1 MPGFSN
7 VSVKPMLTS
16 AARGVLWALFATFNF
31 ALMGVLT
38 KESARLFAYQSNELA
53 TWRNLPAVFALG
65 AYALLRRQR
74 FSTQLLRAHVVR
86 SVSGASASLIQFY
99 TLTILPLATAVTL
112 GYSSAIFIALFS
124 FLLLRE
130 RITRRT
136 IAVLVI
142 GLSGV
147 AILLRPGFSS
157 GQAWGLSCGLAG
169 AAATGLAHLQLREM
183 SATGEPAWRI
193 VFYFSLVSTLM
204 SALIATYQGWHGID
218 LRALPY
224 LLGIGAS
231 GLTAQIAITRAYA
244 VGQKFTIAAMSYLTV
259 VYSVLFGH
267 FRFGETLSW
276 QEIAGIAV
284 IIGAG
289 ILSINAQAAGG
300 RR

>member
-1 MPGFSN
+1 M
-7 VSVKPMLTS
+7 
-16 AARGVLWALFATFNF
+16 
-31 ALMGVLT
+31 
-38 KESARLFAYQSNELA
+38 
-53 TWRNLPAVFALG
+53 
-65 AYALLRRQR
+65 
-74 FSTQLLRAHVVR
+74 VR

-147 AILLRPGFSS
+147 TILLRPGFNS
-157 GQAWGLSCGLAG
+157 GQAWGLSCGLVG

-204 SALIATYQGWHGID
+204 SALIATYQGWHGIE

>member
-1 MPGFSN
+1 MH
-7 VSVKPMLTS
+7 
-16 AARGVLWALFATFNF
+16 VL
-31 ALMGVLT
+31 
-38 KESARLFAYQSNELA
+38 
-53 TWRNLPAVFALG
+53 
-65 AYALLRRQR
+65 YAGKGRQ
-74 FSTQLLRAHVVR
+74 
-86 SVSGASASLIQFY
+86 
-99 TLTILPLATAVTL
+99 
-112 GYSSAIFIALFS
+112 
-124 FLLLRE
+124 
-130 RITRRT
+130 
-136 IAVLVI
+136 
-142 GLSGV
+142 
-147 AILLRPGFSS
+147 RPGFNS
-157 GQAWGLSCGLAG
+157 GQAWGLSCGLVG

-204 SALIATYQGWHGID
+204 SALIATYQGWHGIE

>member
-7 VSVKPMLTS
+7 VSVKPMLTP

-147 AILLRPGFSS
+147 AILLRPGFNS
-157 GQAWGLSCGLAG
+157 GQAWGLSCGLVG

-204 SALIATYQGWHGID
+204 SAMLATVQGWHAPP
-218 LRALPY
+218 LASLPY
-224 LLGIGAS
+224 LLGIGVS
-231 GLTAQIAITRAYA
+231 GLTAQLALTRAYA
-244 VGQKFTIAAMSYLTV
+244 VGQKFTVAALSYLTV
-259 VYSVLFGH
+259 VYSVVFGH
-267 FRFGETLSW
+267 YLFRETLGW
-276 QEIAGIAV
+276 QEMAGIA
-284 IIGAG
+284 IIISAG
-289 ILSINAQAAGG
+289 LVSITRNPH
-300 RR
+300 

>member
-1 MPGFSN
+1 MSRFLSP
-7 VSVKPMLTS
+7 
-16 AARGVLWALFATFNF
+16 AWRGVLWSLFSSLNF
-31 ALMGVLT
+31 ALMGVIT
-38 KESARLFAYQSNELA
+38 KASAQHFPFSSNELA
-53 TWRNLPAVFALG
+53 TWRNLPATLALG
-65 AYALLRRQR
+65 GFALLRGQR
-74 FSTQLLRAHVVR
+74 FATQHLRAHVIR
-86 SVSGASASLIQFY
+86 SVSGGTSTLIYFY
-99 TLTILPLATAVTL
+99 TLTLLPLATAVTL
-112 GYSSAIFIALFS
+112 GYSSAIFLALLS
-124 FLLLRE
+124 FILLHE
-130 RITRRT
+130 HITHRT
-136 IAVLVI
+136 VAVLII
-142 GLSGV
+142 GLMGV
-147 AILLRPGFSS
+147 VVLLRPGFSA
-157 GQAWGLSCGLAG
+157 GQAWGLSCGLFG

-204 SALIATYQGWHGID
+204 SALIATYQGWHGIE

>member
-7 VSVKPMLTS
+7 VSVKPMLTP

-147 AILLRPGFSS
+147 AILLRPGFNS
-157 GQAWGLSCGLAG
+157 GQAWGLSCGLVG

-193 VFYFSLVSTLM
+193 VFSRLARHRAARPAVS
-204 SALIATYQGWHGID
+204 ARHRRERPHRADCHHPR
-218 LRALPY
+218 LRRRAEIHHCRDVLSHRGLFRP
-224 LLGIGAS
+224 LWPFPLRRDAKLAGDCRHRRHHRRGDSQHQRAS
-231 GLTAQIAITRAYA
+231 G
-244 VGQKFTIAAMSYLTV
+244 
-259 VYSVLFGH
+259 
-267 FRFGETLSW
+267 
-276 QEIAGIAV
+276 
-284 IIGAG
+284 
-289 ILSINAQAAGG
+289 G
-300 RR
+300 R

>member
-1 MPGFSN
+1 M
-7 VSVKPMLTS
+7 
-16 AARGVLWALFATFNF
+16 
-31 ALMGVLT
+31 LT

-147 AILLRPGFSS
+147 AILLRPGFNS
-157 GQAWGLSCGLAG
+157 GQTWGLSCGLVG

-204 SALIATYQGWHGID
+204 SALIATYQGWHGIE

>member
-1 MPGFSN
+1 
-7 VSVKPMLTS
+7 MLTP

-74 FSTQLLRAHVVR
+74 FSTRLLRAHVVR

-112 GYSSAIFIALFS
+112 AIFIALFS

-136 IAVLVI
+136 LAVLVI

-147 AILLRPGFSS
+147 AILLRPGFNS
-157 GQAWGLSCGLAG
+157 GQAWGLSCGLVG

-204 SALIATYQGWHGID
+204 SALIATYQGWHGIE

-244 VGQKFTIAAMSYLTV
+244 IGQKFTIAAMSYLTV

-267 FRFGETLSW
+267 FRFGETLSG